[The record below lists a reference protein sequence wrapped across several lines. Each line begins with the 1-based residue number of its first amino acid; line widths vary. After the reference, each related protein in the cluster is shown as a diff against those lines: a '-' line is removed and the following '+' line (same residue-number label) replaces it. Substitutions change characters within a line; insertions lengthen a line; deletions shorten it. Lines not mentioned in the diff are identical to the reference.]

1 MEPGSYSIGKGC
13 MTVDAG
19 AVRRICVVTGTRAEY
34 GLLKPVMEEIRN
46 SGLQLRL
53 VVAGMHLSHEF
64 GNSYQVIERDGFE
77 IAARIDMLLSG
88 DNHAAMAKSI
98 GIGIYGMAQALESL
112 DPDLVLVLGD
122 RVEAFAGAVSGA
134 GLNKIVA
141 HLHGGEVTR
150 GGLDESMRHA
160 ISKFAHLHFVATEG
174 SRVRLIKMGERQ
186 DTIHRVGAPG
196 LDPILNTKLL
206 GLDQVAETLGIVVK
220 APFLVIVQHPVS
232 TDAEAAESQ
241 MRETLEAAKSVSLQS
256 IVIYP
261 NSDSGGRRMIEVI
274 ESYRGEPWLH
284 IFRNLS
290 HEMYLSLLKHA
301 AVLIGNSSSG
311 IIEAPSFHLAVVN
324 IGSRQTGRER
334 SNNVIDVSPARSA
347 ISEAIH
353 RALYDTEFRSSLCA
367 CVNPYG
373 DGEASRRVV
382 QVIRGLK
389 VGPHILQKQLSC

>member
-1 MEPGSYSIGKGC
+1 

-19 AVRRICVVTGTRAEY
+19 AVSRICVITGTRAEY
-34 GLLKPVMEEIRN
+34 GLLKPVMEEILG

-64 GNSYQVIERDGFE
+64 GNSFQVIERDGFE
-77 IAARIDMLLSG
+77 IAARVDMLLSG

-98 GIGIYGMAQALESL
+98 GIGIYGMAQAIESL

-134 GLNKIVA
+134 GLNKVVA

-160 ISKFAHLHFVATEG
+160 ISKFAHLHFVATEN
-174 SRVRLIKMGERQ
+174 SRVRLIKMGEKQ

-196 LDPILNTKLL
+196 LDPILNMKLL
-206 GLDQVAETLGIVVK
+206 GLEEVAERLGIGLK
-220 APFLVIVQHPVS
+220 EPFLIIVQHSVS
-232 TDAEAAESQ
+232 TDAGAAEKQ
-241 MRETLEAAKSVSLQS
+241 MRETLEAVKSVGLQS
-256 IVIYP
+256 IVVYP
-261 NSDSGGRRMIEVI
+261 NSDPGGRRMIEVI

-284 IFRNLS
+284 IFKNISR
-290 HEMYLSLLKHA
+290 EIYLSLLKQA
-301 AVLIGNSSSG
+301 ALLLGNSSSG

-324 IGSRQTGRER
+324 IGERQTGRER
-334 SNNVIDVSPARSA
+334 SSNVIDVSPAREE
-347 ISEAIH
+347 IEEAIH
-353 RALYDTEFRSSLCA
+353 RALYDTEFRSAVRA

-373 DGEASRRVV
+373 DGKASRRVV
-382 QVIRGLK
+382 EVIRGLK
-389 VGPHILQKQLSC
+389 VGPHILQKQLSY